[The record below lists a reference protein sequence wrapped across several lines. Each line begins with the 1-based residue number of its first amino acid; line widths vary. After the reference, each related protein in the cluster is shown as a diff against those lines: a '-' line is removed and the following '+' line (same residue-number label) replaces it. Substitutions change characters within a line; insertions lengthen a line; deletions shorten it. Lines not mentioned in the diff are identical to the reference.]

1 MKFRYICFLVKN
13 GILILTMKSYG
24 FINIFICTLF
34 FFISQTHYAQNE
46 LNSQNSDTRKIEFY
60 LSEARTYLDFDL
72 DSCLILCNLAYDLA
86 LKNDAYDYQYNAA
99 RTIADCWYYK
109 ANLSKAIDYYKIAA
123 ELIKELEGEDSENY
137 ASRLSDIGYCFYEME
152 VNELA
157 VNYYQDALKIFKEKE
172 NIEEISTQLNNL
184 GTVYFNWG
192 NYNLAIEY
200 FSQTLTYDLER
211 SDSSALSTSY
221 NNIGKVYESWGHY
234 DLAIE
239 HYNNSISYLSPGGN
253 QARKAIRLSN
263 IGTTYYKKGDL
274 DKALEFINAALEIDN
289 QLKNPFKI
297 AVRYNELSN
306 IYFAKDD
313 YEKAIK
319 FNKEALD
326 IFQKLN
332 SRESLAIVLKD
343 LGHIYLEQRKY
354 KLAEQYFLQSI
365 ELSKE
370 IKLLQNEMTAYRLL
384 GEVYFSN
391 GEYKKA
397 ILTHQ
402 KYDILKDS
410 IFDVNSQKQL
420 ANYRIKYETV
430 KKEQENQ
437 ILKKDIVIKQRTQR
451 TLIIIGGL
459 LLVSLVLL
467 VLILRLR
474 SKTYKQDKKLS
485 NLELEKKEIEKQH
498 LEDKVFAEKQLNK
511 LQRDKYEAEIQLK
524 NQELVS
530 STMQLVN
537 KNEVLTELKSKLNN
551 SQSLEI
557 QQKEILML
565 INQNIDFDQN
575 WKRFS
580 TEFEELNPGFF
591 HRIRNQFPDFSE
603 QFTRL
608 AAFLRID
615 LSTKEIAQLMNVSV
629 AAVNKN
635 RQRLRKKL
643 NLEPEADLTAF
654 MKSI

>member
-1 MKFRYICFLVKN
+1 
-13 GILILTMKSYG
+13 MKSCG
-24 FINIFICTLF
+24 FINISICILF

-46 LNSQNSDTRKIEFY
+46 INSQNSDARKIEFY
-60 LSEARTYLDFDL
+60 LSKAQTYLDFNL

-86 LKNDAYDYQYNAA
+86 LVNDVIDYQYKAA
-99 RTIADCWYYK
+99 RTMADCWYYK
-109 ANLSKAIDYYKIAA
+109 DSLSKAIDYYKLAA
-123 ELIKELEGEDSENY
+123 ELINDLEGEDSENY

-152 VNELA
+152 VNDLA
-157 VNYYQDALKIFKEKE
+157 VKYYQEALHIFKEAN
-172 NIEEISTQLNNL
+172 NIEEISIQLNNL

-200 FSQTLTYDLER
+200 FSQTLNYDAQR
-211 SDSSALSTSY
+211 GDSSALSTSY

-239 HYNNSISYLSPGGN
+239 HYNKAISYLSPGGN
-253 QARKAIRLSN
+253 QARRAVRLSN
-263 IGTTYYKKGDL
+263 IGTTYYKKGKL
-274 DKALEFINAALEIDN
+274 DKALEFINAALELDS

-306 IYFAKDD
+306 IYFAQGE
-313 YEKAIK
+313 YEKAIS
-319 FNKEALD
+319 FNMEALD
-326 IFQKLN
+326 IFQSLN
-332 SRESLAIVLKD
+332 RRESLAIVLKD
-343 LGHIYLEQRKY
+343 LGHIYLEQKNY
-354 KLAEQYFLQSI
+354 NLAEQFLLQSI
-365 ELSKE
+365 KLSNE
-370 IKLLQNEMTAYRLL
+370 INLIQNEMTGYRLL
-384 GEVYFSN
+384 GEVYFN
-391 GEYKKA
+391 KNDFKHA
-397 ILTHQ
+397 ISSHQ
-402 KYDILKDS
+402 KYDALKDS
-410 IFDVNSQKQL
+410 IFNVNNQKQL

-437 ILKKDIVIKQRTQR
+437 ILKKDIILKQRTQR

-459 LLVSLVLL
+459 LFISLILL
-467 VLILRLR
+467 FIILRLR
-474 SKTYKQDKKLS
+474 SKNYRQDKKLS
-485 NLELEKKEIEKQH
+485 SLKLDKKEVEKQH
-498 LEDKVFAEKQLNK
+498 LEDKVFAEQQLNK
-511 LQRDKYEAEIQLK
+511 LQREKYEAEIQLK

-537 KNEVLTELKSKLNN
+537 KNEVLSEIKNKING
-551 SQSLEI
+551 SQSVETI
-557 QQKEILML
+557 KKEALAL

-580 TEFEELNPGFF
+580 TEFEKINPGFF
-591 HRIRNQFPDFSE
+591 DRIRHEYPDFSE

-643 NLEPEADLTAF
+643 NLEAESDLTAF